1 MIEIDILNKLN
12 APTREERLANL
23 KEVLKTAKFPPMVPQ
38 YINNHIHTTYSFS
51 PYSPTAAVYA
61 ARMEGL
67 CTAGIIDHDSISGAR
82 EFLAAAELVGMPVT
96 VGMEC
101 RVSMDG
107 TAMQGKRTNNPD
119 QVGVSYMT
127 IQSVPHDKIE
137 QLNAWFAPYRA
148 ARGRRNRAMVEKI
161 NALLDGIALDYD
173 RDVLPLSEA
182 KEDGGVTERH
192 LMYAL
197 AKKMAQKAGKGQPMV
212 DYLAS
217 IGLSLSEKQKT
228 QMLDTAYPFYEY
240 DLLGILKSA
249 FVPKIYIDATEEC
262 PNVRDVAK
270 LCDEIDALLCYAY
283 LGDVT
288 ASVTGD
294 KKAQKFED
302 DYLDDVI
309 ACIKDC
315 GIRAVTYMPTRN
327 TPEQLTRLRRLCDE
341 NGLFQVSGEDINSP
355 RQSFVI
361 KAMENPL
368 FSKYQTAFSIFPIC
382 HIPVFPLLQILH
394 KHNSGKNASATEDL
408 SFVFQSV
415 ETNTGCGYRH
425 CRPHKRS
432 VHTRET
438 ICADLSYGNDC

>member
-1 MIEIDILNKLN
+1 MIDITILEKLN
-12 APTREERLANL
+12 APTKQARLANL
-23 KEVLKTAKFPPMVPQ
+23 QALVKTADFPPAVPQ

-82 EFLAAAELVGMPVT
+82 EFLEAAALIGMPVT

-101 RVSMDG
+101 RASMDG

-119 QVGVSYMT
+119 QLGVSYMT
-127 IQSVPHDKIE
+127 IQSVPHDRIE
-137 QLNAWFAPYRA
+137 EVNAFFAPYRA
-148 ARGRRNRAMVEKI
+148 ARGVRNRKMVARI
-161 NALLDGIALDYD
+161 NALLSGIELDYD

-182 KEDGGVTERH
+182 REDGGVTERH

-197 AKKMAQKAGKGQPMV
+197 AIAMVKKAGKGQPMV

-217 IGLSLSEKQKT
+217 IGLRLSDKQT
-228 QMLDTAYPFYEY
+228 AQMLDTAYPFYEY

-249 FVPKIYIDATEEC
+249 FVPKIYIDATDEC
-262 PNVRDVAK
+262 PNVRDVAA
-270 LCDEIDALLCYAY
+270 LCARVDALLCYAY

-327 TPEQLTRLRRLCDE
+327 TPEQLARLRRLCEE

-361 KAMENPL
+361 RAMENPL
-368 FSKYQTAFSIFPIC
+368 FSNLIDATWKLIQHEKDGSPIC
-382 HIPVFPLLQILH
+382 
-394 KHNSGKNASATEDL
+394 
-408 SFVFQSV
+408 
-415 ETNTGCGYRH
+415 
-425 CRPHKRS
+425 
-432 VHTRET
+432 
-438 ICADLSYGNDC
+438 